1 MATEQKNTQKKKM
14 SKARQKRERQK
25 KILTVEFIILVLL
38 LGVLFVWLKFGKLD
52 FTALKNIAT
61 NSLDPETKELLNGY
75 TTIAFFGVDNRSTG
89 NYESGNSD
97 SIMICSIN
105 NDTKEVKVIS
115 VYRDTFLDT
124 GENSLHKCNYAYNH
138 GGVENAIEML
148 NRNLDLNIQDYV
160 AVDFYALV
168 KAVNAV
174 DGIDLAEGI
183 TGEEAEIMNGG
194 YIGEV
199 AAIAG
204 EEATPV
210 SAGQTHL
217 NGVQAVAYCRVR
229 YTAGGDFQRASRQR
243 IVVSA
248 LVDKVKGANIG
259 ELTALTNA
267 ILPEVSTSLS
277 AGQILK
283 MASAMQDYTLVDTRG
298 FPFAMV
304 TATYDKKGS
313 VVIPCTLESNV
324 KEMYVYLFNE
334 EDHKCSD
341 ELLSISQSI
350 IDYTGKTEGDALDY
364 GY

>member
-1 MATEQKNTQKKKM
+1 MATEKKKKM
-14 SKARQKRERQK
+14 TKAQKKRVRQK
-25 KILTVEFIILVLL
+25 KVLTVEFILLVLL

-52 FTALKNIAT
+52 FSAIKNIAT
-61 NSLDPETKELLNGY
+61 NSLDSDTRELLSGY
-75 TTIAFFGVDNRSTG
+75 TTIAFFGVDNRSNG

-105 NDTKEVKVIS
+105 NDTKEVKVVS

-124 GENSLHKCNYAYNH
+124 GDNTLHKCNYAYNH

-148 NRNLDLNIQDYV
+148 NRNLDLDIQEYV

-168 KAVNAV
+168 KAVDAV
-174 DGIDLAEGI
+174 DGIDLPEAI

-199 AAIAG
+199 AAITGNSAD
-204 EEATPV
+204 PV

-248 LVDKVKGANIG
+248 LVDRVKQANIG
-259 ELTALTNA
+259 EMTSLVNA

-277 AGQILK
+277 AGEILK
-283 MASAMQDYTLVDTRG
+283 MATAMQDYTLADTRG

-313 VVIPCTLESNV
+313 VVVPCTLESNV
-324 KEMYVYLFNE
+324 KEMYVYLFDE
-334 EDHKCSD
+334 EDHACSE
-341 ELLSISQSI
+341 ELRSISQSI